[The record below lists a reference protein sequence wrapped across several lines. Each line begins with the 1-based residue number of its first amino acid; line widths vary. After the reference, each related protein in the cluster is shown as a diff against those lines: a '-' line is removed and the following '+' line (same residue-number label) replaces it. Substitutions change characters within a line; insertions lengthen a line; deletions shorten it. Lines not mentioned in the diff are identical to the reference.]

1 MEQTS
6 KDDESANPF
15 VQMLSPEPFNVLFVH
30 IIIHVSS
37 LPEQSWNQQQY
48 GHKFL
53 EHKLKGLD
61 PKKQFSFEV
70 VYMCGLGSDW
80 TIHLTLL
87 CEISGQ
93 MIDTMKK
100 PHHMKLQVTK
110 FDGVTSAATWLFWW
124 IAFKASSPLMFL
136 TTLSNLALG
145 VAGAWEHFTSIEREQ
160 LEALYTTMSVILSSS
175 AHSSL

>member
-100 PHHMKLQVTK
+100 PHHMKLQVWFFTL
-110 FDGVTSAATWLFWW
+110 LFSSILFLLNHRFFTYNFSFSCQPFW
-124 IAFKASSPLMFL
+124 IIGMLGIHKSFL
-136 TTLSNLALG
+136 LWQPGCQGT
-145 VAGAWEHFTSIEREQ
+145 
-160 LEALYTTMSVILSSS
+160 
-175 AHSSL
+175 